1 MAIMTVRPATPTK
14 LGDWCERTRRLSMVY
29 IDVLQAVLFAGFLY
43 WSSDSALA
51 SIDASATSQ
60 CQACHASQAHDWQQS
75 HHAKAMQIPDR
86 QTVLAPFAGEVATY
100 DGLSARFSKAVE
112 PGPVA
117 KQDQTGAVK
126 NTLVHSKK
134 EGQPAYVI
142 TLEDAGRPEAGGVY
156 PVRYTFGFSPLQQ
169 YLIEKEP
176 GQMQVAPF
184 AFDTQSE
191 RLGGQQWYHL
201 DEKLGET
208 RHPRL
213 DWDQPLQ
220 SWNGMCAD
228 CHSTG
233 VRRGFD
239 PERNRFSTSFTGVA
253 VECTACHVPHA
264 LASEPS
270 EKFSDEPAG
279 SMRGTAATREKV
291 GDSLDGRWVL
301 GSTDHIASWVGEARS
316 EQPMEQCYACH
327 ALRAPLRDGIELGEP
342 FLDQF
347 KPELLRAPFYSE
359 TGQIE
364 EEVFVYG
371 SFEQSR
377 MRAAGVQCIDCHDP
391 HTANLRAEGDA
402 LCASCHQSD
411 VYETPSHH
419 AHPPSASVEC
429 VDCHMP
435 GRMYMGVDFRRDHQ
449 FARPDPV
456 LAKELGA
463 RDVCQDCHEDRFIAW
478 QEIKKK
484 AQETML
490 PGAQRVLI
498 GGDVGGATTAEVADH
513 HEARQLYWRLHGAQ
527 ATARTDQRYFNV
539 IADEKRSPLERA
551 SLIATRS
558 QATIARWITL
568 PAWQDLM
575 QSPSALVMATALEKM
590 SEVGRLP
597 NEWIQ
602 EGCLH
607 TLRVVRVAAAG
618 LPGVAAL
625 PACSKAINEQA
636 TASTQIAWRA
646 EGGLADAARAMV
658 EGRRSEARDLLDRAI
673 QQDPYAAGPYIN
685 QADIFR
691 LEGDERASMAILD
704 QGLSALPGNGMLLHS
719 RSLSAVRAG
728 DSNGALTF
736 IRRARQADAD
746 QLEYLMIEVLLLERL
761 GEPQEAI
768 AVLDARW
775 PSGNVPPAFRIIKE
789 RLSTQR

>member
-1 MAIMTVRPATPTK
+1 MAIMTVRLATHTE

-43 WSSDSALA
+43 WSSNSALA
-51 SIDASATSQ
+51 SNDESATSQ

-112 PGPVA
+112 PSPVQ
-117 KQDQTGAVK
+117 KQDQTGSVK

-156 PVRYTFGFSPLQQ
+156 QVRYTFGFSPLQQ

-176 GQMQVAPF
+176 GQIQVAPF
-184 AFDTQSE
+184 AFDTRPE

-208 RHPRL
+208 RHPRS

-239 PERNRFSTSFTGVA
+239 LERNRFATSFAGLA
-253 VECTACHVPHA
+253 VECTACHLPHA

-270 EKFSDEPAG
+270 EGFSDKSAG
-279 SMRGTAATREKV
+279 LMRGEAGAGEVV
-291 GDSLDGRWVL
+291 GDSLGGHWVL
-301 GSTDHIASWVGEARS
+301 RPTDRIASWVGEPRS

-342 FLDQF
+342 FLDHF
-347 KPELLRAPFYSE
+347 KPELLRAPFYSP

-411 VYETPSHH
+411 VYEAPSHH
-419 AHPPSASVEC
+419 AHPPAASVEC

-449 FARPDPV
+449 FAQPDPL

-484 AQETML
+484 AQEAML

-498 GGDVGGATTAEVADH
+498 DGDVGGATNTQVTDH
-513 HEARQLYWRLHGAQ
+513 HEARQQYWRLHGTE
-527 ATARTDQRYFNV
+527 ATPRTDQRYLNV
-539 IADEKRSPLERA
+539 IADENRSPLERA

-568 PAWQDLM
+568 PSWQDLM
-575 QSPSALVMATALEKM
+575 QAPPAMVMATALEKM

-597 NEWIQ
+597 NEWIA

-607 TLRVVRVAAAG
+607 TLRVVRVTAAG
-618 LPGVAAL
+618 LPGAAAL
-625 PACSKAINEQA
+625 PACSKAINELT
-636 TASTQIAWRA
+636 TASEQIAWRA
-646 EGGLADAARAMV
+646 EGGLADAARAMA
-658 EGRRSEARDLLDRAI
+658 EGRRSKAKDLLDRAI
-673 QQDPYAAGPYIN
+673 QQDPYAVGPYIN
-685 QADIFR
+685 QADILR

-704 QGLSALPGNGMLLHS
+704 QGLSALPGSGMLLYS
-719 RSLSAVRAG
+719 RALSAVRAG
-728 DSNGALTF
+728 DSNGALRF

-775 PSGNVPPAFRIIKE
+775 PKGNFPSPFAAIRS
-789 RLSTQR
+789 RLSVGQ

>member
-1 MAIMTVRPATPTK
+1 M
-14 LGDWCERTRRLSMVY
+14 GS
-29 IDVLQAVLFAGFLY
+29 IDALRAVLLAGFLLLGGTP
-43 WSSDSALA
+43 AFA
-51 SIDASATSQ
+51 SIDERGTAE

-75 HHAKAMQIPDR
+75 HHAKAMQVPDR

-112 PGPVA
+112 SAPVEE
-117 KQDQTGAVK
+117 QDQTGSVK
-126 NTLVHSKK
+126 NTLVHPKK
-134 EGQPAYVI
+134 EDPSAFVI
-142 TLEDAGRPEAGGVY
+142 ALEDAGRPEAGGVY
-156 PVRYTFGFSPLQQ
+156 QVRYTFGFSPLQQ
-169 YLIEKEP
+169 YLIEKAP
-176 GQMQVAPF
+176 GQIQVAPF
-184 AFDTQSE
+184 AFDTRPES
-191 RLGGQQWYHL
+191 LGGQQWYHL

-239 PERNRFSTSFTGVA
+239 PESNRFSTSFTGVA
-253 VECTACHVPHA
+253 VECTSCHLPHA
-264 LASEPS
+264 IASGPS
-270 EKFSDEPAG
+270 EEFSDESARLMGGPA
-279 SMRGTAATREKV
+279 AAGEGISDPT
-291 GDSLDGRWVL
+291 GGHWVL
-301 GSTDHIASWVGEARS
+301 GPTDRIASWVGVPRS

-347 KPELLRAPFYSE
+347 KPELLRAPFYSA

-411 VYETPSHH
+411 VYEAQRHH
-419 AHPPSASVEC
+419 AHPLSASVEC

-449 FARPDPV
+449 FARPDPT
-456 LAKELGA
+456 LAKELGG
-463 RDVCQDCHEDRFIAW
+463 RDVCQDCHEDRFVAW
-478 QEIKKK
+478 QEIKRN
-484 AQETML
+484 AQATML
-490 PGAQRVLI
+490 PGVERAWI
-498 GGDVGGATTAEVADH
+498 DGALGAATNTEVTNH
-513 HEARQLYWRLHGAQ
+513 HEARQQYWRLHGTE
-527 ATARTDQRYFNV
+527 ATPRTDQRYLSV
-539 IADEKRSPLERA
+539 IADENRSPLERA

-558 QATIARWITL
+558 QATIARWIAL
-568 PAWQDLM
+568 PSWQDLM
-575 QSPSALVMATALEKM
+575 QAPPAMVMATALEKM

-597 NEWIQ
+597 DEWIA

-607 TLRVVRVAAAG
+607 TLRVVRVTAAG
-618 LPGVAAL
+618 LPGAAAL
-625 PACSKAINEQA
+625 PACSKAINELT
-636 TASTQIAWRA
+636 TASEQIAWRA
-646 EGGLADAARAMV
+646 EGGLADAARAMA
-658 EGRRSEARDLLDRAI
+658 EGRRSKAKDLLDRAI

-685 QADIFR
+685 QADILR

-719 RSLSAVRAG
+719 RALSAVRTG
-728 DSNGALTF
+728 DSDGALTLV
-736 IRRARQADAD
+736 RRARQADAD

-775 PSGNVPPAFRIIKE
+775 PKGNLPPPFAAIRS
-789 RLSTQR
+789 RLSAGQ

>member
-1 MAIMTVRPATPTK
+1 MIERLATPTK
-14 LGDWCERTRRLSMVY
+14 LGDWCERARRLPMVC
-29 IDVLQAVLFAGFLY
+29 IDALRFVLLSGLLF
-43 WSSDSALA
+43 WSSNSALA

-75 HHAKAMQIPDR
+75 HHAKAMQLPDR
-86 QTVLAPFAGEVATY
+86 QTVLAPFAGEVAVY

-112 PGPVA
+112 SAPVEE
-117 KQDQTGAVK
+117 QDQTGSVK
-126 NTLVHSKK
+126 NTLVHPKK
-134 EGQPAYVI
+134 EDPSAFVI
-142 TLEDAGRPEAGGVY
+142 ALEDAGRPEAGGVY
-156 PVRYTFGFSPLQQ
+156 QVRYTFGFSPLQQ
-169 YLIEKEP
+169 YLIEKAP
-176 GQMQVAPF
+176 GQIQVAPF
-184 AFDTQSE
+184 AFDTRPES
-191 RLGGQQWYHL
+191 LGGQQWYHL

-233 VRRGFD
+233 VKRGFD
-239 PERNRFSTSFTGVA
+239 PERNLFSTSFTGVA

-264 LASEPS
+264 LASGPS
-270 EKFSDEPAG
+270 GEFSDESAG
-279 SMRGTAATREKV
+279 LMRGTAATREEV
-291 GDSLDGRWVL
+291 GDSLGGRWVL
-301 GSTDHIASWVGEARS
+301 GPTDRIAAWVGEPRS
-316 EQPMEQCYACH
+316 EQSMEQCYACH
-327 ALRAPLRDGIELGEP
+327 ALRAPLRDGVELGEP

-347 KPELLRAPFYSE
+347 KPELLRAPFYSAI
-359 TGQIE
+359 GQIE

-402 LCASCHQSD
+402 LCASCHQSN
-411 VYETPSHH
+411 VYEAPSHH

-456 LAKELGA
+456 LAKELGG

-478 QEIKKK
+478 QEIKQK
-484 AQETML
+484 AQATTL
-490 PGAQRVLI
+490 PGAPRALI
-498 GGDVGGATTAEVADH
+498 GGDVIGATNTEVTDH
-513 HEARQLYWRLHGAQ
+513 HEARQQYWRLHGAE
-527 ATARTDQRYFNV
+527 ATPRTDQRYLN
-539 IADEKRSPLERA
+539 IISDEKRSPLERA

-558 QATIARWITL
+558 QATIARWTIL

-575 QSPSALVMATALEKM
+575 QSPPALVMATALEKM

-597 NEWIQ
+597 NEWVA

-607 TLRVVRVAAAG
+607 TLRVVRIAAAG
-618 LPGVAAL
+618 LPGAAAL
-625 PACSKAINEQA
+625 SSCSKAIKELA

-646 EGGLADAARAMV
+646 EGRLADAARAIA
-658 EGRRSEARDLLDRAI
+658 EGGRSEAKDLLDRAI
-673 QQDPYAAGPYIN
+673 RQDPYAVGPYIN
-685 QADIFR
+685 QADILR
-691 LEGDERASMAILD
+691 LEGDERASMAVLD
-704 QGLSALPGNGMLLHS
+704 QGLSALPGDGMLLHS
-719 RSLSAVRAG
+719 RALSAVRAG
-728 DSNGALTF
+728 DSTAALTF
-736 IRRARQADAD
+736 IRRARQADAA
-746 QLEYLMIEVLLLERL
+746 QLDYLMIEVLLLERL
-761 GEPQEAI
+761 GEPQEGI

-775 PSGNVPPAFRIIKE
+775 PGGNVPPTFKALRA
-789 RLSTQR
+789 RLTLD

>member
-1 MAIMTVRPATPTK
+1 MAIMIERLATPTK
-14 LGDWCERTRRLSMVY
+14 LGGWCERARRLPMVC
-29 IDVLQAVLFAGFLY
+29 IDALRFVLLSGLLF
-43 WSSDSALA
+43 WSNNSALA

-75 HHAKAMQIPDR
+75 HHAKAMQLPDR
-86 QTVLAPFAGEVATY
+86 QTVLAPFAGEVAVY

-112 PGPVA
+112 SAPVEE
-117 KQDQTGAVK
+117 QDQTGSVK
-126 NTLVHSKK
+126 NTLVHPKK
-134 EGQPAYVI
+134 EDPSAFVI
-142 TLEDAGRPEAGGVY
+142 ALEDAGRPEAGGVY
-156 PVRYTFGFSPLQQ
+156 QVRYTFGFSPLQQ
-169 YLIEKEP
+169 YLIEKAP
-176 GQMQVAPF
+176 GQIQVAPF
-184 AFDTQSE
+184 AFDTRPES
-191 RLGGQQWYHL
+191 LGGQQWYHL

-233 VRRGFD
+233 VKRGFD
-239 PERNRFSTSFTGVA
+239 PERNLFSTSFTGVA

-264 LASEPS
+264 LASGPS
-270 EKFSDEPAG
+270 GEFSDESAG
-279 SMRGTAATREKV
+279 LMRGTAATREEV
-291 GDSLDGRWVL
+291 GDSLGGRWVL
-301 GSTDHIASWVGEARS
+301 GPTDRIAAWVGEPRS
-316 EQPMEQCYACH
+316 EQSMEQCYACH
-327 ALRAPLRDGIELGEP
+327 ALRAPLRDGVELGEP

-347 KPELLRAPFYSE
+347 KPELLRAPFYSAI
-359 TGQIE
+359 GQIE

-402 LCASCHQSD
+402 LCASCHQSN
-411 VYETPSHH
+411 VYEAPSHH

-456 LAKELGA
+456 LAKELGG

-478 QEIKKK
+478 QEIKQK
-484 AQETML
+484 AQATTL
-490 PGAQRVLI
+490 PGAPRALI
-498 GGDVGGATTAEVADH
+498 GGDVIGATNTEVTDH
-513 HEARQLYWRLHGAQ
+513 HEARQQYWRLHGAE
-527 ATARTDQRYFNV
+527 ATPRTDQRYLN
-539 IADEKRSPLERA
+539 IISDEKRSPLERA

-558 QATIARWITL
+558 QATIARWTIL

-575 QSPSALVMATALEKM
+575 QSPPALVMATALEKM

-597 NEWIQ
+597 NEWVA

-607 TLRVVRVAAAG
+607 TLRVVRIAAAG
-618 LPGVAAL
+618 LPGAAAL
-625 PACSKAINEQA
+625 SSCSKAIKELA

-646 EGGLADAARAMV
+646 EGRLADAARAIA
-658 EGRRSEARDLLDRAI
+658 EGGRSEAKDLLDRAI
-673 QQDPYAAGPYIN
+673 RQDPYAVGPYIN
-685 QADIFR
+685 QADILR
-691 LEGDERASMAILD
+691 LEGDERASMAVLD
-704 QGLSALPGNGMLLHS
+704 QGLSALPGDGMLLHS
-719 RSLSAVRAG
+719 RALSAVRAG
-728 DSNGALTF
+728 DSTAALTF
-736 IRRARQADAD
+736 IRRARQADAA
-746 QLEYLMIEVLLLERL
+746 QLDYLMIEVLLLERL
-761 GEPQEAI
+761 GEPQEGI

-775 PSGNVPPAFRIIKE
+775 PGGNVPPTFKALRA
-789 RLSTQR
+789 RLTLD

>member
-1 MAIMTVRPATPTK
+1 MAIMIERLATPTK
-14 LGDWCERTRRLSMVY
+14 LGDWCERARRLPMVC
-29 IDVLQAVLFAGFLY
+29 IDALRFVLLSGLLF
-43 WSSDSALA
+43 WSSNSALA

-75 HHAKAMQIPDR
+75 HHAKAMQLPDR
-86 QTVLAPFAGEVATY
+86 QTVLAPFAGEVAVY

-112 PGPVA
+112 SAPVEE
-117 KQDQTGAVK
+117 QDQTGSVK
-126 NTLVHSKK
+126 NTLVHPKK
-134 EGQPAYVI
+134 EDPSAFVI
-142 TLEDAGRPEAGGVY
+142 ALEDAGRPEAGGVY
-156 PVRYTFGFSPLQQ
+156 QVRYTFGFSPLQQ
-169 YLIEKEP
+169 YLIEKAP
-176 GQMQVAPF
+176 GQIQVAPF
-184 AFDTQSE
+184 AFDTRPES
-191 RLGGQQWYHL
+191 LGGQQWYHL

-233 VRRGFD
+233 VKRGFD
-239 PERNRFSTSFTGVA
+239 PERNLFSTSFTGVA

-264 LASEPS
+264 LASGPS
-270 EKFSDEPAG
+270 GEFSDESAG
-279 SMRGTAATREKV
+279 LMRGTAATREEV
-291 GDSLDGRWVL
+291 GDSLGGRWVL
-301 GSTDHIASWVGEARS
+301 GPTDRIAAWVGEPRS
-316 EQPMEQCYACH
+316 EQSMEQCYACH
-327 ALRAPLRDGIELGEP
+327 ALRAPLRDGVELGEP

-347 KPELLRAPFYSE
+347 KPELLRAPFYSAI
-359 TGQIE
+359 GQIE

-402 LCASCHQSD
+402 LCASCHQSN
-411 VYETPSHH
+411 VYEAPSHH

-456 LAKELGA
+456 LAKELGG

-478 QEIKKK
+478 QEIKQK
-484 AQETML
+484 AQATTL
-490 PGAQRVLI
+490 PGAPRALI
-498 GGDVGGATTAEVADH
+498 GGDVIGATNTEVTDH
-513 HEARQLYWRLHGAQ
+513 HEARQQYWRLHGAE
-527 ATARTDQRYFNV
+527 ATPRTDQRYLN
-539 IADEKRSPLERA
+539 IISDEKRSPLERA

-558 QATIARWITL
+558 QATIARWTIL

-575 QSPSALVMATALEKM
+575 QSPPALVMATALEKM

-597 NEWIQ
+597 NEWVA

-607 TLRVVRVAAAG
+607 TLRVVRIAAAG
-618 LPGVAAL
+618 LPGAAAL
-625 PACSKAINEQA
+625 SSCSKAIKELA

-646 EGGLADAARAMV
+646 EGRLADAARAIA
-658 EGRRSEARDLLDRAI
+658 EGGRSEAKDLLDRAI
-673 QQDPYAAGPYIN
+673 RQDPYAVGPYIN
-685 QADIFR
+685 QADILR
-691 LEGDERASMAILD
+691 LEGDERASMAVLD
-704 QGLSALPGNGMLLHS
+704 QGLSALPGDGMLLHS
-719 RSLSAVRAG
+719 RALSAVRAG
-728 DSNGALTF
+728 DSTAALTF
-736 IRRARQADAD
+736 IRRARQADAA
-746 QLEYLMIEVLLLERL
+746 QLDYLMIEVLLLERL
-761 GEPQEAI
+761 GEPQEGI

-775 PSGNVPPAFRIIKE
+775 PGGNVPPTFKALRA
-789 RLSTQR
+789 RLTLD

>member
-1 MAIMTVRPATPTK
+1 MAIMIERLAIPTK
-14 LGDWCERTRRLSMVY
+14 LGDWCERASRLPMVC
-29 IDVLQAVLFAGFLY
+29 IDALRFVLLSGLLF
-43 WSSDSALA
+43 WSNNSALA

-75 HHAKAMQIPDR
+75 HHAKAMQLPDR
-86 QTVLAPFAGEVATY
+86 QTVLAPFAGEVAVY

-112 PGPVA
+112 SAPVEE
-117 KQDQTGAVK
+117 QDQTGSVK
-126 NTLVHSKK
+126 NTLVHPKK
-134 EGQPAYVI
+134 EDPSAFVI
-142 TLEDAGRPEAGGVY
+142 ALEDAGRPEAGGVY
-156 PVRYTFGFSPLQQ
+156 QVRYTFGFSPLQQ
-169 YLIEKEP
+169 YLIEKAP
-176 GQMQVAPF
+176 GQIQVAPF
-184 AFDTQSE
+184 AFDTRPES
-191 RLGGQQWYHL
+191 LGGQQWYHL

-233 VRRGFD
+233 VKRGFD
-239 PERNRFSTSFTGVA
+239 PERNLFSTSFTGVA

-264 LASEPS
+264 LASGPS
-270 EKFSDEPAG
+270 GEFSDESAG
-279 SMRGTAATREKV
+279 LMRGTAATREEV
-291 GDSLDGRWVL
+291 GDSLGGRWVL
-301 GSTDHIASWVGEARS
+301 GPTDRIAAWVGEPRS
-316 EQPMEQCYACH
+316 EQSMEQCYACH
-327 ALRAPLRDGIELGEP
+327 ALRAPLRDGVELGEP

-347 KPELLRAPFYSE
+347 KPELLRAPFYSAI
-359 TGQIE
+359 GQIE

-402 LCASCHQSD
+402 LCASCHQSN
-411 VYETPSHH
+411 VYEAPSHH

-478 QEIKKK
+478 QEIKQK
-484 AQETML
+484 AQATTL
-490 PGAQRVLI
+490 PGAPRALI
-498 GGDVGGATTAEVADH
+498 GGDVIGATNTEVTDH
-513 HEARQLYWRLHGAQ
+513 HEARQQYWRLHGAE
-527 ATARTDQRYFNV
+527 ATPRTDQRYLN
-539 IADEKRSPLERA
+539 IISDEKRSPLERA

-558 QATIARWITL
+558 QATIARWTIL

-575 QSPSALVMATALEKM
+575 QSPPALVMATALEKM

-597 NEWIQ
+597 NEWVA

-618 LPGVAAL
+618 LPGAAAL
-625 PACSKAINEQA
+625 SSCSKAIKELA

-646 EGGLADAARAMV
+646 EGRLADAARAIA
-658 EGRRSEARDLLDRAI
+658 EGGRSEAKDLLDRAI
-673 QQDPYAAGPYIN
+673 RQDPYAVGPYIN
-685 QADIFR
+685 QADILR
-691 LEGDERASMAILD
+691 LEGDERASMAVLD
-704 QGLSALPGNGMLLHS
+704 QGLSALPGDGMLLHS
-719 RSLSAVRAG
+719 RALSAVRAG
-728 DSNGALTF
+728 DSTAALTF
-736 IRRARQADAD
+736 IRRARQADAA
-746 QLEYLMIEVLLLERL
+746 QLDYLMIEVLLLERL
-761 GEPQEAI
+761 GEPQEGI

-775 PSGNVPPAFRIIKE
+775 PGGNVPPTFKALRA
-789 RLSTQR
+789 RLTLD

>member
-1 MAIMTVRPATPTK
+1 MAIMTVRLATHTE
-14 LGDWCERTRRLSMVY
+14 LVDWCERTRRLPVVC
-29 IDVLQAVLFAGFLY
+29 IDALRFVLLSGLLF
-43 WSSDSALA
+43 WSSNSALA

-86 QTVLAPFAGEVATY
+86 RTVLAPFAGEVATY

-112 PGPVA
+112 SAPVEE
-117 KQDQTGAVK
+117 QDQTGSVK
-126 NTLVHSKK
+126 NTLVHPKK
-134 EGQPAYVI
+134 EDQSAFVI
-142 TLEDAGRPEAGGVY
+142 ALEDAGRPEAGGVY
-156 PVRYTFGFSPLQQ
+156 QVRYTFGFSPLQQ
-169 YLIEKEP
+169 YLIEKAP
-176 GQMQVAPF
+176 GQIQVAPF
-184 AFDTQSE
+184 AFDTRPES
-191 RLGGQQWYHL
+191 LGGQQWYHL

-270 EKFSDEPAG
+270 EEFSDKSAG
-279 SMRGTAATREKV
+279 LMRGEAAAGEVV
-291 GDSLDGRWVL
+291 GDSLGGHWAL
-301 GSTDHIASWVGEARS
+301 GPTDRIASWVGEPRS

-327 ALRAPLRDGIELGEP
+327 ALRAPLRDGVELGEP

-347 KPELLRAPFYSE
+347 KPELLRAPFYSA

-411 VYETPSHH
+411 VYEAPSHH

-478 QEIKKK
+478 QEIKQK
-484 AQETML
+484 AQATML
-490 PGAQRVLI
+490 SGAQRALM
-498 GGDVGGATTAEVADH
+498 GGDVSRATNTEVTDH
-513 HEARQLYWRLHGAQ
+513 HESRQQYWWLHGAE
-527 ATARTDQRYFNV
+527 ATARTDQRYLHV
-539 IADEKRSPLERA
+539 IADESRSPLERA

-558 QATIARWITL
+558 QTTIARWITL

-575 QSPSALVMATALEKM
+575 RAPPALVMATALEKM

-602 EGCLH
+602 EGCRH
-607 TLRVVRVAAAG
+607 TLRVARVAAAG
-618 LPGVAAL
+618 LPGAAAL
-625 PACSKAINEQA
+625 SECKKAINELA
-636 TASTQIAWRA
+636 TASEQIAWRA
-646 EGGLADAARAMV
+646 EGRLADAVRAMA
-658 EGRRSEARDLLDRAI
+658 EGRRSEAKDLLDRAI
-673 QQDPYAAGPYIN
+673 QQDPYAAGSYIN
-685 QADIFR
+685 QADILR

-704 QGLSALPGNGMLLHS
+704 QGLSALPGNGMLLYS
-719 RSLSAVRAG
+719 RALSAVRTG
-728 DSNGALTF
+728 DSDGALTF
-736 IRRARQADAD
+736 IRRARQVDAD

-761 GEPQEAI
+761 GEPLEAI
-768 AVLDARW
+768 GVLDTRW
-775 PSGNVPPAFRIIKE
+775 PNGDVPPTFVAIRS
-789 RLSTQR
+789 RLSAGQ

>member
-1 MAIMTVRPATPTK
+1 MAIMIERLAIPTK
-14 LGDWCERTRRLSMVY
+14 LGDWCERARRLPMVC
-29 IDVLQAVLFAGFLY
+29 IDALRFVLLSGLLF
-43 WSSDSALA
+43 WSNNSALA

-75 HHAKAMQIPDR
+75 HHAKAMQLPDR
-86 QTVLAPFAGEVATY
+86 QTVLAPFAGEVAVY

-112 PGPVA
+112 SAPVEE
-117 KQDQTGAVK
+117 QDQTGSVK
-126 NTLVHSKK
+126 NTLVHPKK
-134 EGQPAYVI
+134 EDPSAFVI
-142 TLEDAGRPEAGGVY
+142 ALEDAGRPEAGGVY
-156 PVRYTFGFSPLQQ
+156 QVRYTFGFSPLQQ
-169 YLIEKEP
+169 YLIEKAP
-176 GQMQVAPF
+176 GQIQVAPF
-184 AFDTQSE
+184 AFDTRPES
-191 RLGGQQWYHL
+191 LGGQQWYHL

-233 VRRGFD
+233 VKRGFD
-239 PERNRFSTSFTGVA
+239 PERNLFSTSFTGVA

-264 LASEPS
+264 LASGPS
-270 EKFSDEPAG
+270 GEFSDESAG
-279 SMRGTAATREKV
+279 LMRGTAATREEV
-291 GDSLDGRWVL
+291 GDSLGGRWVL
-301 GSTDHIASWVGEARS
+301 GPTDRIAAWVGEPRS
-316 EQPMEQCYACH
+316 EQSMEQCYACH
-327 ALRAPLRDGIELGEP
+327 ALRAPLRDGVELGEP

-347 KPELLRAPFYSE
+347 KPELLRAPFYSAI
-359 TGQIE
+359 GQIE

-402 LCASCHQSD
+402 LCASCHQSN
-411 VYETPSHH
+411 VYEAPSHH

-456 LAKELGA
+456 LAKELGG

-478 QEIKKK
+478 QEIKQK
-484 AQETML
+484 AQATTL
-490 PGAQRVLI
+490 PDAPRALI
-498 GGDVGGATTAEVADH
+498 GGDVIGATNTEVTDH
-513 HEARQLYWRLHGAQ
+513 HEARQQYWRLHGAE
-527 ATARTDQRYFNV
+527 ATPRTDQRYLN
-539 IADEKRSPLERA
+539 IISDEKRSPLERA

-558 QATIARWITL
+558 QATIARWTIL

-575 QSPSALVMATALEKM
+575 QSPPALVMATALEKM

-597 NEWIQ
+597 NEWVA

-607 TLRVVRVAAAG
+607 TLRVVRIAAAG
-618 LPGVAAL
+618 LPGAAAL
-625 PACSKAINEQA
+625 SSCSKAIKELA

-646 EGGLADAARAMV
+646 EGRLADAARAIA
-658 EGRRSEARDLLDRAI
+658 EGGRSEAKDLLDRAI
-673 QQDPYAAGPYIN
+673 RQDPYAVGPYIN
-685 QADIFR
+685 QADILR
-691 LEGDERASMAILD
+691 LEGDERASMAVLD
-704 QGLSALPGNGMLLHS
+704 QGLSALPGDGMLLHS
-719 RSLSAVRAG
+719 RALSAVRAG
-728 DSNGALTF
+728 DSTAALTF
-736 IRRARQADAD
+736 IRRARQADAA
-746 QLEYLMIEVLLLERL
+746 QLDYLMIEVLLLERL
-761 GEPQEAI
+761 GEPQEGI

-775 PSGNVPPAFRIIKE
+775 PGGNVPPTFKALRA
-789 RLSTQR
+789 RLTLD

>member
-1 MAIMTVRPATPTK
+1 MAIMTVRLATPTK
-14 LGDWCERTRRLSMVY
+14 LVDWCERTRRLSMVY
-29 IDVLQAVLFAGFLY
+29 IDVLQAVVFAGFLY
-43 WSSDSALA
+43 WSSNSALA

-86 QTVLAPFAGEVATY
+86 QTVLAPFAGEVAVY
-100 DGLSARFSKAVE
+100 DGLSARFSNTVE
-112 PGPVA
+112 PAPVE
-117 KQDQTGAVK
+117 KQGQPGSVK
-126 NTLVHSKK
+126 NTLVHPKK
-134 EGQPAYVI
+134 EDPSAFVI
-142 TLEDAGRPEAGGVY
+142 ALEDAGRPEAGGVY
-156 PVRYTFGFSPLQQ
+156 QVRYTFGFSPLQQ

-184 AFDTQSE
+184 AFDTRPES
-191 RLGGQQWYHL
+191 LGGQQWYHL

-233 VRRGFD
+233 VKRGFD
-239 PERNRFSTSFTGVA
+239 PERNLFSTSFTGVA

-264 LASEPS
+264 LASGPS
-270 EKFSDEPAG
+270 GEFSDESAG
-279 SMRGTAATREKV
+279 LMRGTAATREEV
-291 GDSLDGRWVL
+291 GDSLGGRWVL
-301 GSTDHIASWVGEARS
+301 GPTDRIAAWVGEPRS
-316 EQPMEQCYACH
+316 EQSMEQCYACH
-327 ALRAPLRDGIELGEP
+327 ALRAPLRDGVELGEP

-347 KPELLRAPFYSE
+347 KPELLRAPFYSAI
-359 TGQIE
+359 GQIE

-391 HTANLRAEGDA
+391 HTAKLRAEGDA
-402 LCASCHQSD
+402 LCASCHQSN
-411 VYETPSHH
+411 VYEAPSHH

-456 LAKELGA
+456 LAKELGG

-478 QEIKKK
+478 QEIKQK
-484 AQETML
+484 AQATTL
-490 PGAQRVLI
+490 PGAPRALI
-498 GGDVGGATTAEVADH
+498 GGDVIGATNTEVTDH
-513 HEARQLYWRLHGAQ
+513 HEARQQYWRLHGAE
-527 ATARTDQRYFNV
+527 ATPRTDQRYLN
-539 IADEKRSPLERA
+539 IISDEKRSPLERA

-558 QATIARWITL
+558 QATIARWTIL

-575 QSPSALVMATALEKM
+575 QSPPALVMATALEKM

-597 NEWIQ
+597 NEWVA

-607 TLRVVRVAAAG
+607 TLRVVRIAAAG
-618 LPGVAAL
+618 LPGAAAL
-625 PACSKAINEQA
+625 SSCSKAIKELA

-646 EGGLADAARAMV
+646 EGRLADAARAIA
-658 EGRRSEARDLLDRAI
+658 EGGRSEAKDLLDRAI
-673 QQDPYAAGPYIN
+673 RQDPYAVGPYIN
-685 QADIFR
+685 QADILR
-691 LEGDERASMAILD
+691 LEGDERASMAVLD
-704 QGLSALPGNGMLLHS
+704 QGLSALPGDGMLLHS
-719 RSLSAVRAG
+719 RALSAVRAG
-728 DSNGALTF
+728 DSTAALTF
-736 IRRARQADAD
+736 IRRARQADAA
-746 QLEYLMIEVLLLERL
+746 QLDYLMIEVLLLERL
-761 GEPQEAI
+761 GEPQEGI

-775 PSGNVPPAFRIIKE
+775 PGGNVPPTFKALRA
-789 RLSTQR
+789 RLTLD

>member
-1 MAIMTVRPATPTK
+1 MAIMIERLAIPTK
-14 LGDWCERTRRLSMVY
+14 LGDWCERASRLPMVC
-29 IDVLQAVLFAGFLY
+29 IDALRFVLLSGLLF
-43 WSSDSALA
+43 WSSNSALA

-75 HHAKAMQIPDR
+75 HHAKAMQLPDR
-86 QTVLAPFAGEVATY
+86 QTVLAPFAGEVAVY

-112 PGPVA
+112 SAPVEE
-117 KQDQTGAVK
+117 QDQTGSVK
-126 NTLVHSKK
+126 NTLVHPKK
-134 EGQPAYVI
+134 EDPSAFVI
-142 TLEDAGRPEAGGVY
+142 ALEDAGRPEAGGVY
-156 PVRYTFGFSPLQQ
+156 QVRYTFGFSPLQQ

-184 AFDTQSE
+184 AFDTRPES
-191 RLGGQQWYHL
+191 LGGQQWYHL

-233 VRRGFD
+233 VKRGFD
-239 PERNRFSTSFTGVA
+239 PERNLFSTSFTGVA

-264 LASEPS
+264 LASGPS
-270 EKFSDEPAG
+270 GEFSDESAG
-279 SMRGTAATREKV
+279 LMRGTAATREEV
-291 GDSLDGRWVL
+291 GDSLGGRWVL
-301 GSTDHIASWVGEARS
+301 GPTDRIAAWVGEPRS
-316 EQPMEQCYACH
+316 EQSMEQCYACH
-327 ALRAPLRDGIELGEP
+327 ALRAPLRDGVELGEP

-347 KPELLRAPFYSE
+347 KPELLRAPFYSAI
-359 TGQIE
+359 GQIE

-391 HTANLRAEGDA
+391 HTAKLRAEGDA
-402 LCASCHQSD
+402 LCASCHQSN
-411 VYETPSHH
+411 VYEAPSHH

-456 LAKELGA
+456 LAKELGG

-478 QEIKKK
+478 QEIKQK
-484 AQETML
+484 AQATTL
-490 PGAQRVLI
+490 PGAPRALI
-498 GGDVGGATTAEVADH
+498 GGDVIGATNTEVTDH
-513 HEARQLYWRLHGAQ
+513 HEARQQYWRLHGAE
-527 ATARTDQRYFNV
+527 ATPRTDQRYLN
-539 IADEKRSPLERA
+539 IISDEKRSPLERA

-558 QATIARWITL
+558 QATIARWTIL

-575 QSPSALVMATALEKM
+575 QSPPALVMATALEKM

-597 NEWIQ
+597 NEWVA

-607 TLRVVRVAAAG
+607 TLRVVRIAAAG
-618 LPGVAAL
+618 LPGAAAL
-625 PACSKAINEQA
+625 SSCSKAIKELA

-646 EGGLADAARAMV
+646 EGRLADAARAIA
-658 EGRRSEARDLLDRAI
+658 EGGRSEAKDLLDRAI
-673 QQDPYAAGPYIN
+673 RQDPYAVGPYIN
-685 QADIFR
+685 QADILR
-691 LEGDERASMAILD
+691 LEGDERASMAVLD
-704 QGLSALPGNGMLLHS
+704 QGLSALPGDGMLLHS
-719 RSLSAVRAG
+719 RALSAVRAG
-728 DSNGALTF
+728 DSTAALTF
-736 IRRARQADAD
+736 IRRARQADAA
-746 QLEYLMIEVLLLERL
+746 QLDYLMIEVLLLERL
-761 GEPQEAI
+761 GEPQEGI

-775 PSGNVPPAFRIIKE
+775 PGGNVPPTFKALRA
-789 RLSTQR
+789 RLTLD

>member
-1 MAIMTVRPATPTK
+1 
-14 LGDWCERTRRLSMVY
+14 
-29 IDVLQAVLFAGFLY
+29 
-43 WSSDSALA
+43 
-51 SIDASATSQ
+51 
-60 CQACHASQAHDWQQS
+60 
-75 HHAKAMQIPDR
+75 
-86 QTVLAPFAGEVATY
+86 
-100 DGLSARFSKAVE
+100 
-112 PGPVA
+112 
-117 KQDQTGAVK
+117 
-126 NTLVHSKK
+126 
-134 EGQPAYVI
+134 
-142 TLEDAGRPEAGGVY
+142 
-156 PVRYTFGFSPLQQ
+156 
-169 YLIEKEP
+169 
-176 GQMQVAPF
+176 MQVAPF
-184 AFDTQSE
+184 AFDTRPE

-239 PERNRFSTSFTGVA
+239 PERNRFSTSLTGVA

-264 LASEPS
+264 IASGPS

-279 SMRGTAATREKV
+279 SMHGTAAIREEV
-291 GDSLDGRWVL
+291 GDSLGGHWVL

-419 AHPPSASVEC
+419 VHPPSASVEC

-478 QEIKKK
+478 QEMKKK

-498 GGDVGGATTAEVADH
+498 GSDVGGATNTQVADH
-513 HEARQLYWRLHGAQ
+513 HEARQH
-527 ATARTDQRYFNV
+527 
-539 IADEKRSPLERA
+539 I
-551 SLIATRS
+551 
-558 QATIARWITL
+558 
-568 PAWQDLM
+568 
-575 QSPSALVMATALEKM
+575 
-590 SEVGRLP
+590 
-597 NEWIQ
+597 
-602 EGCLH
+602 
-607 TLRVVRVAAAG
+607 
-618 LPGVAAL
+618 
-625 PACSKAINEQA
+625 
-636 TASTQIAWRA
+636 
-646 EGGLADAARAMV
+646 GGSM
-658 EGRRSEARDLLDRAI
+658 GRRR
-673 QQDPYAAGPYIN
+673 
-685 QADIFR
+685 
-691 LEGDERASMAILD
+691 
-704 QGLSALPGNGMLLHS
+704 
-719 RSLSAVRAG
+719 
-728 DSNGALTF
+728 
-736 IRRARQADAD
+736 
-746 QLEYLMIEVLLLERL
+746 RL
-761 GEPQEAI
+761 GRISAI
-768 AVLDARW
+768 SMSSRTKN
-775 PSGNVPPAFRIIKE
+775 GHH
-789 RLSTQR
+789 

>member
-1 MAIMTVRPATPTK
+1 MAIMIERLAIPTK
-14 LGDWCERTRRLSMVY
+14 LGDWCERASRLPMVC
-29 IDVLQAVLFAGFLY
+29 IDALRFVLLSGLLF
-43 WSSDSALA
+43 WSSNSALA

-75 HHAKAMQIPDR
+75 HHAKAMQLPDR
-86 QTVLAPFAGEVATY
+86 QTVLAPFAGEVAVY

-112 PGPVA
+112 SAPVEE
-117 KQDQTGAVK
+117 QDQTGSVK
-126 NTLVHSKK
+126 NTLVHPKK
-134 EGQPAYVI
+134 EDPSAFVI
-142 TLEDAGRPEAGGVY
+142 ALEDAGRPEAGGVY
-156 PVRYTFGFSPLQQ
+156 QVRYTFGFSPLQQ

-184 AFDTQSE
+184 AFDTRPES
-191 RLGGQQWYHL
+191 LGGQQWYHL

-233 VRRGFD
+233 VKRGFD
-239 PERNRFSTSFTGVA
+239 PERNLFSTSFTGVA

-264 LASEPS
+264 LASGPS
-270 EKFSDEPAG
+270 GEFSDESAG
-279 SMRGTAATREKV
+279 LMRGTAATREEV
-291 GDSLDGRWVL
+291 GDSLGGRWVL
-301 GSTDHIASWVGEARS
+301 GPTDRIAAWVGEPRS
-316 EQPMEQCYACH
+316 EQSMEQCYACH
-327 ALRAPLRDGIELGEP
+327 ALRAPLRDGVELGEP

-347 KPELLRAPFYSE
+347 KPELLRAPFYSAI
-359 TGQIE
+359 GQIE

-402 LCASCHQSD
+402 LCASCHQSN
-411 VYETPSHH
+411 VYEAPSHH

-456 LAKELGA
+456 LAKELGG

-478 QEIKKK
+478 QEIKQK
-484 AQETML
+484 AQATTL
-490 PGAQRVLI
+490 PGAPRALI
-498 GGDVGGATTAEVADH
+498 GGDVIGATNTEVTDH
-513 HEARQLYWRLHGAQ
+513 HEARQQYWRLHGAE
-527 ATARTDQRYFNV
+527 ATPRTDQRYLN
-539 IADEKRSPLERA
+539 IISDEKRSPLERA

-558 QATIARWITL
+558 QATIARWTIL

-575 QSPSALVMATALEKM
+575 QSPPALVMATALEKM

-597 NEWIQ
+597 NEWVA

-607 TLRVVRVAAAG
+607 TLRVVRIAAAG
-618 LPGVAAL
+618 LPGAAAL
-625 PACSKAINEQA
+625 SSCSKAIKELA

-646 EGGLADAARAMV
+646 EGRLADAARAIA
-658 EGRRSEARDLLDRAI
+658 EGGRSEAKDLLDRAI
-673 QQDPYAAGPYIN
+673 RQDPYAVGPYIN
-685 QADIFR
+685 QADILR
-691 LEGDERASMAILD
+691 LEGDERASMAVLD
-704 QGLSALPGNGMLLHS
+704 QGLSALPGDGMLLHS
-719 RSLSAVRAG
+719 RALSAVRAG
-728 DSNGALTF
+728 DSTAALTF
-736 IRRARQADAD
+736 IRRARQADAA
-746 QLEYLMIEVLLLERL
+746 QLDYLMIEVLLLERL
-761 GEPQEAI
+761 GEPQEGI

-775 PSGNVPPAFRIIKE
+775 PGGNVPPTFKALRA
-789 RLSTQR
+789 RLTLD

>member
-1 MAIMTVRPATPTK
+1 MAIMIERLAIPTK
-14 LGDWCERTRRLSMVY
+14 LGDWCERASRLPMVC
-29 IDVLQAVLFAGFLY
+29 IDALRFVLLSGLLF
-43 WSSDSALA
+43 WSNNSALA

-75 HHAKAMQIPDR
+75 HHAKAMQLPDR
-86 QTVLAPFAGEVATY
+86 QTVLAPFAGEVAVY

-112 PGPVA
+112 SAPVEE
-117 KQDQTGAVK
+117 QDQTGSVK
-126 NTLVHSKK
+126 NTLVHPKK
-134 EGQPAYVI
+134 EDPSAFVI
-142 TLEDAGRPEAGGVY
+142 ALEDAGRPEAGGVY
-156 PVRYTFGFSPLQQ
+156 QVRYTFGFSPLQQ
-169 YLIEKEP
+169 YLIEKAP
-176 GQMQVAPF
+176 GQIQVAPF
-184 AFDTQSE
+184 AFDTRPES
-191 RLGGQQWYHL
+191 LGGQQWYHL

-233 VRRGFD
+233 VKRGFD
-239 PERNRFSTSFTGVA
+239 PERNLFSTSFTGVA

-264 LASEPS
+264 LASGPS
-270 EKFSDEPAG
+270 GEFSDESAG
-279 SMRGTAATREKV
+279 LMRGTAATREEV
-291 GDSLDGRWVL
+291 GDSLGGRWVL
-301 GSTDHIASWVGEARS
+301 GPTDRIAAWVGEPRS
-316 EQPMEQCYACH
+316 EQSMEQCYACH
-327 ALRAPLRDGIELGEP
+327 ALRAPLRDGVELGEP

-347 KPELLRAPFYSE
+347 KPELLRAPFYSAI
-359 TGQIE
+359 GQIE

-402 LCASCHQSD
+402 LCASCHQSN
-411 VYETPSHH
+411 VYEAPSHH

-456 LAKELGA
+456 LAKELGG

-478 QEIKKK
+478 QEIKQK
-484 AQETML
+484 AQATTL
-490 PGAQRVLI
+490 PDAPRALI
-498 GGDVGGATTAEVADH
+498 GGDVIGATNTEVTDH
-513 HEARQLYWRLHGAQ
+513 HEARQQYWRLHGAE
-527 ATARTDQRYFNV
+527 ATPRTDQRYLN
-539 IADEKRSPLERA
+539 IISDEKRSPLERA

-558 QATIARWITL
+558 QATIARWTIL

-575 QSPSALVMATALEKM
+575 QSPPALVMATALEKM

-597 NEWIQ
+597 NEWVA

-607 TLRVVRVAAAG
+607 TLRVVRIAAAG
-618 LPGVAAL
+618 LPGAAAL
-625 PACSKAINEQA
+625 SSCSKAIKELA

-646 EGGLADAARAMV
+646 EGRLADAARAIA
-658 EGRRSEARDLLDRAI
+658 EGGRSEAKDLLDRAI
-673 QQDPYAAGPYIN
+673 RQDPYAVGPYIN
-685 QADIFR
+685 QADILR
-691 LEGDERASMAILD
+691 LEGDERASMAVLD
-704 QGLSALPGNGMLLHS
+704 QGLSALPGDGMLLHS
-719 RSLSAVRAG
+719 RALSAVRAG
-728 DSNGALTF
+728 DSTAALTF
-736 IRRARQADAD
+736 IRRARQADAA
-746 QLEYLMIEVLLLERL
+746 QLDYLMIEVLLLERL
-761 GEPQEAI
+761 GEPQEGI

-775 PSGNVPPAFRIIKE
+775 PGGNVPPTFKALRA
-789 RLSTQR
+789 RLTLD

>member
-1 MAIMTVRPATPTK
+1 MAIMIERLAIPTK
-14 LGDWCERTRRLSMVY
+14 LGDWCERASRLPMVC
-29 IDVLQAVLFAGFLY
+29 IDALRFVLLSGLLF
-43 WSSDSALA
+43 WSNNSALA

-75 HHAKAMQIPDR
+75 HHAKAMQLPDR
-86 QTVLAPFAGEVATY
+86 QTVLAPFAGEVAVY

-112 PGPVA
+112 SAPVEE
-117 KQDQTGAVK
+117 QDQTGSVK
-126 NTLVHSKK
+126 NTLVHPKK
-134 EGQPAYVI
+134 EDPSAFVI
-142 TLEDAGRPEAGGVY
+142 ALEDAGRPEAGGVY
-156 PVRYTFGFSPLQQ
+156 QVRYTFGFSPLQQ
-169 YLIEKEP
+169 YLIEKAP
-176 GQMQVAPF
+176 GQIQVAPF
-184 AFDTQSE
+184 AFDTRPES
-191 RLGGQQWYHL
+191 LGGQQWYHL

-233 VRRGFD
+233 VKRGFD
-239 PERNRFSTSFTGVA
+239 PERNLFSTSFTGVA

-264 LASEPS
+264 LASGPS
-270 EKFSDEPAG
+270 GEFSDESAG
-279 SMRGTAATREKV
+279 LMRGTAATREEV
-291 GDSLDGRWVL
+291 GDSLGGRWVL
-301 GSTDHIASWVGEARS
+301 GPTDRIAAWVGEPRS
-316 EQPMEQCYACH
+316 EQSMEQCYACH
-327 ALRAPLRDGIELGEP
+327 ALRAPLRDGVELGEP

-347 KPELLRAPFYSE
+347 KPELLRAPFYSAI
-359 TGQIE
+359 GQIE

-402 LCASCHQSD
+402 LCASCHQSN
-411 VYETPSHH
+411 VYEAPSHH

-456 LAKELGA
+456 LAKELGG

-478 QEIKKK
+478 QEIKQK
-484 AQETML
+484 AQATTL
-490 PGAQRVLI
+490 PGAPRALI
-498 GGDVGGATTAEVADH
+498 GGDVIGATNTEVTDH
-513 HEARQLYWRLHGAQ
+513 HEARQQYWRLHGAE
-527 ATARTDQRYFNV
+527 ATPRTDQRYLN
-539 IADEKRSPLERA
+539 IISDEKRSPLERA

-558 QATIARWITL
+558 QATIARWTIL

-575 QSPSALVMATALEKM
+575 QSPPALVMATALEKM

-597 NEWIQ
+597 NEWVA

-607 TLRVVRVAAAG
+607 TLRVVRIAAAG
-618 LPGVAAL
+618 LPGAAAL
-625 PACSKAINEQA
+625 SSCSKAIKELA

-646 EGGLADAARAMV
+646 EGRLADAARAIA
-658 EGRRSEARDLLDRAI
+658 EGGRSEAKDLLDRAI
-673 QQDPYAAGPYIN
+673 RQDPYAVGPYIN
-685 QADIFR
+685 QADILR
-691 LEGDERASMAILD
+691 LEGDERASMAVLD
-704 QGLSALPGNGMLLHS
+704 QGLSALPGDGMLLHS
-719 RSLSAVRAG
+719 RALSAVRAG
-728 DSNGALTF
+728 DSTAALTF
-736 IRRARQADAD
+736 IRRARQADAA
-746 QLEYLMIEVLLLERL
+746 QLDYLMIEVLLLERL
-761 GEPQEAI
+761 GEPQEGI

-775 PSGNVPPAFRIIKE
+775 PGGNVPPTFKALRA
-789 RLSTQR
+789 RLTLD

>member
-1 MAIMTVRPATPTK
+1 MAIMIERLAIPTK
-14 LGDWCERTRRLSMVY
+14 LGDWCERASRLPMVC
-29 IDVLQAVLFAGFLY
+29 IDALRFVLLSGLLF
-43 WSSDSALA
+43 WSNNSALA

-75 HHAKAMQIPDR
+75 HHAKAMQLPDR
-86 QTVLAPFAGEVATY
+86 QTVLAPFAGEVAVY

-112 PGPVA
+112 SAPVEE
-117 KQDQTGAVK
+117 QDQTGSVK
-126 NTLVHSKK
+126 NTLVHPKK
-134 EGQPAYVI
+134 EDPSAFVI
-142 TLEDAGRPEAGGVY
+142 ALEDAGRPEAGGVY
-156 PVRYTFGFSPLQQ
+156 QVRYTFGFSPLQQ
-169 YLIEKEP
+169 YLIEKAP
-176 GQMQVAPF
+176 GQIQVAPF
-184 AFDTQSE
+184 AFDTRPES
-191 RLGGQQWYHL
+191 LGGQQWYHL

-233 VRRGFD
+233 VKRGFD
-239 PERNRFSTSFTGVA
+239 PERNLFSTSFTGVA

-264 LASEPS
+264 LASGPS
-270 EKFSDEPAG
+270 GEFSDESAG
-279 SMRGTAATREKV
+279 LMRGTAATREEV
-291 GDSLDGRWVL
+291 GDSLGGRWVL
-301 GSTDHIASWVGEARS
+301 GPTDRIAAWVGEPRS
-316 EQPMEQCYACH
+316 EQSMEQCYACH
-327 ALRAPLRDGIELGEP
+327 ALRAPLRDGVELGEP

-347 KPELLRAPFYSE
+347 KPELLRAPFYSAI
-359 TGQIE
+359 GQIE

-402 LCASCHQSD
+402 LCASCHQSN
-411 VYETPSHH
+411 VYEAPSHH

-456 LAKELGA
+456 LAKELGG

-478 QEIKKK
+478 QEIKQK
-484 AQETML
+484 AQATTL
-490 PGAQRVLI
+490 PGAPRALI
-498 GGDVGGATTAEVADH
+498 GGDVIGATNTEVTDH
-513 HEARQLYWRLHGAQ
+513 HEARQQYWRLHGAE
-527 ATARTDQRYFNV
+527 ATPRTDQRYLN
-539 IADEKRSPLERA
+539 IISDEKRSPLERA

-558 QATIARWITL
+558 QATIARWTIL

-575 QSPSALVMATALEKM
+575 QSPPALVMATALEKM

-597 NEWIQ
+597 NEWVA

-618 LPGVAAL
+618 LPGAAAL
-625 PACSKAINEQA
+625 SSCSKAIKELA

-646 EGGLADAARAMV
+646 EGRLADAARAIA
-658 EGRRSEARDLLDRAI
+658 EGGRSEAKDLLDRAI
-673 QQDPYAAGPYIN
+673 RQDPYAVGPYIN
-685 QADIFR
+685 QADILR
-691 LEGDERASMAILD
+691 LEGDERASMAVLD
-704 QGLSALPGNGMLLHS
+704 QGLSALPGDGMLLHS
-719 RSLSAVRAG
+719 RALSAVRAG
-728 DSNGALTF
+728 DSTAALTF
-736 IRRARQADAD
+736 IRRARQADAA
-746 QLEYLMIEVLLLERL
+746 QLDYLMIEVLLLERL
-761 GEPQEAI
+761 GEPQEGI

-775 PSGNVPPAFRIIKE
+775 PGGNVPPTFKALRA
-789 RLSTQR
+789 RLTLD